1 MLLKLLQINNPKNP
15 KAEHQDVVLENVYV
29 FGVLDALQLRTLL
42 GFVNLNK
49 VSMMSLLKSVSSVQ
63 IFNP

>member
-1 MLLKLLQINNPKNP
+1 MLLKLLQINNPKNS
-15 KAEHQDVVLENVYV
+15 KAEHQDVLLENVYV

-42 GFVNLNK
+42 GVVNLNK
-49 VSMMSLLKSVSSVQ
+49 ASMMSLLKSVSSVQ